1 MKTVTNEIVMLHSPF
16 NFVGCLWKGTSSKE
30 TKWLLC
36 NENPPSYTSSFSELI
51 FATEEENMVGT
62 PTHIQPESL

>member
-1 MKTVTNEIVMLHSPF
+1 
-16 NFVGCLWKGTSSKE
+16 VGRLWKDTSSKK

-36 NENPPSYTSSFSELI
+36 NENPPSYRSSFSELI